1 MKVHLSLSSS
11 SYSDVING
19 IDELGAAP
27 LDLRGHHQDTGEGKQ
42 ARTESSHFGRSLN
55 DGPRNAWGHQM
66 R

>member
-1 MKVHLSLSSS
+1 MRDHLSFSSS

-27 LDLRGHHQDTGEGKQ
+27 LDLRGHHQDACEGKQ
-42 ARTESSHFGRSLN
+42 AWTESSHFGRSLN
-55 DGPRNAWGHQM
+55 QGPRTAGVT